1 MQPLLR
7 LNRATAAPVGKQLR
21 NRMPKQTCLQRC
33 AGGRARGGNSR
44 YGQYC
49 GGECGGYFL

>member
-1 MQPLLR
+1 
-7 LNRATAAPVGKQLR
+7 
-21 NRMPKQTCLQRC
+21 MPKQTCLQRC